1 MSQLS
6 IGIIETIGLAA
17 AIEAADV
24 CLKSA
29 NVTLIGYELT
39 RGNGMTVVKIE
50 GNVGAVKA
58 AIEAASV
65 AINKV
70 SKVYSKKV
78 IPRPSDSIDPLIRN
92 DNTVGYEKKNIDN
105 KVEEVEELSPLDDL
119 DDIDKQQISNVPN
132 LDMDEENKIDDE
144 NDVNEVEDIEEND
157 EEELE
162 NDSKDEEMDKEQEV
176 EDDDFGRTYT
186 CNLCKDP
193 NCPRVKGDLKIAC
206 IHYDEKKDN

>member
-1 MSQLS
+1 MSQLA

-29 NVTLIGYELT
+29 NVSLIGYELT

-65 AINKV
+65 AVNKV
-70 SKVYSKKV
+70 SKVYSQKV
-78 IPRPSDSIDPLIRN
+78 IPRPSDSIELLVRN
-92 DNTVGYEKKNIDN
+92 ENTVGYENLNIISD
-105 KVEEVEELSPLDDL
+105 EVEE
-119 DDIDKQQISNVPN
+119 
-132 LDMDEENKIDDE
+132 
-144 NDVNEVEDIEEND
+144 IEEEIETSQND
-157 EEELE
+157 ESILEDNKEEDESENIELKDDSNLE
-162 NDSKDEEMDKEQEV
+162 NS
-176 EDDDFGRTYT
+176 YT

-193 NCPRVKGDLKIAC
+193 KCPRVKGDLRSEC
-206 IHYDEKKDN
+206 IHYDEKKEK

>member
-1 MSQLS
+1 MSQLA

-29 NVTLIGYELT
+29 NVSLIGYELT

-65 AINKV
+65 AVNKV
-70 SKVYSKKV
+70 SKVYSQKV
-78 IPRPSDSIDPLIRN
+78 IPRPSDSIEFLVRN
-92 DNTVGYEKKNIDN
+92 ENTVGYENLNIISDEVEEIEEEKHITNIEDVIKEDIN
-105 KVEEVEELSPLDDL
+105 KEKESIENEIEIEAEAKISQNDESILEDDKEEVESESDYIELKDD
-119 DDIDKQQISNVPN
+119 SN
-132 LDMDEENKIDDE
+132 
-144 NDVNEVEDIEEND
+144 
-157 EEELE
+157 LE
-162 NDSKDEEMDKEQEV
+162 NS
-176 EDDDFGRTYT
+176 YT

-193 NCPRVKGDLKIAC
+193 KCPRVKGDLRSEC
-206 IHYDEKKDN
+206 IHYDEKKEK

>member
-1 MSQLS
+1 MSQLA

-29 NVTLIGYELT
+29 NVSLIGYELT

-65 AINKV
+65 AVNKV
-70 SKVYSKKV
+70 SKVYSQKV
-78 IPRPSDSIDPLIRN
+78 IPRPNDSIEFLVRN
-92 DNTVGYEKKNIDN
+92 KNTVGYENLNIISDEVDEIEEEKHITDIEDITKEKESSENEIEIEIEAETSQNDEYILEDN
-105 KVEEVEELSPLDDL
+105 KEEDESEYIELKDD
-119 DDIDKQQISNVPN
+119 SN
-132 LDMDEENKIDDE
+132 
-144 NDVNEVEDIEEND
+144 
-157 EEELE
+157 LE
-162 NDSKDEEMDKEQEV
+162 NS
-176 EDDDFGRTYT
+176 YT

-193 NCPRVKGDLKIAC
+193 KCPRVKGDLRSEC
-206 IHYDEKKDN
+206 IHYDEKKEK

>member
-1 MSQLS
+1 MSQLA

-29 NVTLIGYELT
+29 NVSLIGYELT

-65 AINKV
+65 AVNKV
-70 SKVYSKKV
+70 SKVYSQKV
-78 IPRPSDSIDPLIRN
+78 IPRPSDSIEFLVRN
-92 DNTVGYEKKNIDN
+92 ENTVGYENLNIISDEVDEIEEEKYITNIEDITKEKESSEIEIEAESGTSQNDESILENN
-105 KVEEVEELSPLDDL
+105 KEEVESESEYIELKDD
-119 DDIDKQQISNVPN
+119 SN
-132 LDMDEENKIDDE
+132 
-144 NDVNEVEDIEEND
+144 
-157 EEELE
+157 LE
-162 NDSKDEEMDKEQEV
+162 NS
-176 EDDDFGRTYT
+176 YT

-193 NCPRVKGDLKIAC
+193 KCPRVKGDLRSEC
-206 IHYDEKKDN
+206 IHYDGKKEK

>member
-1 MSQLS
+1 MSQLA

-29 NVTLIGYELT
+29 NVSLIGYELT

-65 AINKV
+65 AVNKV
-70 SKVYSKKV
+70 SKVYSQKV
-78 IPRPSDSIDPLIRN
+78 IPRPSDSIEFLVRN
-92 DNTVGYEKKNIDN
+92 ENTVGYENLNIISD
-105 KVEEVEELSPLDDL
+105 EVEE
-119 DDIDKQQISNVPN
+119 I
-132 LDMDEENKIDDE
+132 EEKKYITNI
-144 NDVNEVEDIEEND
+144 EDITKENINEEKESNENEIEEISEND
-157 EEELE
+157 ESILEDNKEEDESENIELKDDSNLE
-162 NDSKDEEMDKEQEV
+162 NS
-176 EDDDFGRTYT
+176 YT

-193 NCPRVKGDLKIAC
+193 KCPRVKGDLRSEC
-206 IHYDEKKDN
+206 IHYDEKKEK

>member
-1 MSQLS
+1 MSQLA

-29 NVTLIGYELT
+29 NVSLIGYELT

-65 AINKV
+65 AVNKV
-70 SKVYSKKV
+70 SKVYSQKV
-78 IPRPSDSIDPLIRN
+78 IPRPSDSIEFLVRN
-92 DNTVGYEKKNIDN
+92 ENTVGYENLNIISDE
-105 KVEEVEELSPLDDL
+105 VDEIEEEKHITNIE
-119 DDIDKQQISNVPN
+119 DIDKEKESS
-132 LDMDEENKIDDE
+132 E
-144 NDVNEVEDIEEND
+144 IEIEAETSQND
-157 EEELE
+157 ESILEDDKEEDESEYIELKDDSNLE
-162 NDSKDEEMDKEQEV
+162 NS
-176 EDDDFGRTYT
+176 YT

-193 NCPRVKGDLKIAC
+193 KCPRVKGDLRSEC
-206 IHYDEKKDN
+206 IHYDGKKEK

>member
-1 MSQLS
+1 MSQLA

-29 NVTLIGYELT
+29 NVSLIGYELT

-65 AINKV
+65 AVNKV
-70 SKVYSKKV
+70 SKVYSQKV
-78 IPRPSDSIDPLIRN
+78 IPRPSDSIELLVRN
-92 DNTVGYEKKNIDN
+92 KNTVGYENLNIISD
-105 KVEEVEELSPLDDL
+105 EVEE
-119 DDIDKQQISNVPN
+119 I
-132 LDMDEENKIDDE
+132 EEKKYITNI
-144 NDVNEVEDIEEND
+144 EDITKENINEEKESNENEIEEISEND
-157 EEELE
+157 ESILEDNKEEDESEYIELKDDSNLE
-162 NDSKDEEMDKEQEV
+162 NS
-176 EDDDFGRTYT
+176 YT

-193 NCPRVKGDLKIAC
+193 KCPRVKGDLRSEC
-206 IHYDEKKDN
+206 IHYDEKKEK

>member
-1 MSQLS
+1 MSQLA

-29 NVTLIGYELT
+29 NVSLIGYELT

-65 AINKV
+65 AVNKV
-70 SKVYSKKV
+70 SKVYSQKV
-78 IPRPSDSIDPLIRN
+78 IPRPSDSIEFLVRN
-92 DNTVGYEKKNIDN
+92 ENTVGYENLNIISDEVDEIEEEKHITNIEDIDKEKESSEIEIEAESGTSQNDESILENN
-105 KVEEVEELSPLDDL
+105 KEEVESESEYIELKDD
-119 DDIDKQQISNVPN
+119 SN
-132 LDMDEENKIDDE
+132 
-144 NDVNEVEDIEEND
+144 
-157 EEELE
+157 LE
-162 NDSKDEEMDKEQEV
+162 NS
-176 EDDDFGRTYT
+176 YT

-193 NCPRVKGDLKIAC
+193 KCPRVKGDLRSEC
-206 IHYDEKKDN
+206 IHYDGKKEK

>member
-1 MSQLS
+1 MSQLA

-29 NVTLIGYELT
+29 NVSLIGYELT

-65 AINKV
+65 AVNKV
-70 SKVYSKKV
+70 SKVYSQKV
-78 IPRPSDSIDPLIRN
+78 IPRPSDSIEFLVRN
-92 DNTVGYEKKNIDN
+92 ENTVGYENLNIISDE
-105 KVEEVEELSPLDDL
+105 VDEIEEEKHITNIE
-119 DDIDKQQISNVPN
+119 DIDKEKESSEIEIEAETSQN
-132 LDMDEENKIDDE
+132 DESILEDDE
-144 NDVNEVEDIEEND
+144 SEYIELKD
-157 EEELE
+157 DSKLE
-162 NDSKDEEMDKEQEV
+162 NS
-176 EDDDFGRTYT
+176 YT

-193 NCPRVKGDLKIAC
+193 KCPRVKGDLRSEC
-206 IHYDEKKDN
+206 IHYDEKKEK

>member
-1 MSQLS
+1 MSQLA

-29 NVTLIGYELT
+29 NVSLIGYELT

-65 AINKV
+65 AVNKV
-70 SKVYSKKV
+70 SKVYSQKV
-78 IPRPSDSIDPLIRN
+78 IPRPSDSIELLVRN
-92 DNTVGYEKKNIDN
+92 ENTVGYENLNIISD
-105 KVEEVEELSPLDDL
+105 EVEE
-119 DDIDKQQISNVPN
+119 IEAKKYITNT
-132 LDMDEENKIDDE
+132 
-144 NDVNEVEDIEEND
+144 EDITKGNINEEKESNENEIEEISEND
-157 EEELE
+157 ESILEDNKEEDESENIELKDDSNLE
-162 NDSKDEEMDKEQEV
+162 NS
-176 EDDDFGRTYT
+176 YT

-193 NCPRVKGDLKIAC
+193 KCPRVKGDLRSEC
-206 IHYDEKKDN
+206 IHYDEKKEK

>member
-1 MSQLS
+1 MSQLA

-39 RGNGMTVVKIE
+39 KGNGMTVVKVE

-65 AINKV
+65 AVNKV

-78 IPRPSDSIDPLIRN
+78 IPRPSDSIDYLIRN
-92 DNTVGYEKKNIDN
+92 NNTVGYKKENIEEIVEDVVENVSEDKENIEDTIKEDEKQVITNIDN
-105 KVEEVEELSPLDDL
+105 
-119 DDIDKQQISNVPN
+119 IDQE
-132 LDMDEENKIDDE
+132 DEEIESEQNSTQEI
-144 NDVNEVEDIEEND
+144 NEDSND
-157 EEELE
+157 EE
-162 NDSKDEEMDKEQEV
+162 KDISQITEEEI
-176 EDDDFGRTYT
+176 DDNSNYT

-193 NCPRVKGDLKIAC
+193 KCPRVKGDLKIEC
-206 IHYDEKKDN
+206 IHHKERKDD

>member
-1 MSQLS
+1 MSQLA

-29 NVTLIGYELT
+29 NVSLIGYELT

-65 AINKV
+65 AVNKV
-70 SKVYSKKV
+70 SKVYSQKV
-78 IPRPSDSIDPLIRN
+78 IPRPSDSIEFLVRN
-92 DNTVGYEKKNIDN
+92 ENTVGYENLNIISDEVEEIEEKYIANIEDITKENINEEKESNENEIEEISENDESILEDN
-105 KVEEVEELSPLDDL
+105 KEEVESESDYIELKEDD
-119 DDIDKQQISNVPN
+119 N
-132 LDMDEENKIDDE
+132 
-144 NDVNEVEDIEEND
+144 
-157 EEELE
+157 LE
-162 NDSKDEEMDKEQEV
+162 NS
-176 EDDDFGRTYT
+176 YT

-193 NCPRVKGDLKIAC
+193 KCPRVKGDLRSEC
-206 IHYDEKKDN
+206 IHYDEKKEK

>member
-1 MSQLS
+1 MSQLA

-29 NVTLIGYELT
+29 NVSLIGYELT

-65 AINKV
+65 AVNKV
-70 SKVYSKKV
+70 SKVYSQKV
-78 IPRPSDSIDPLIRN
+78 IPRPSDSIEFLVRN
-92 DNTVGYEKKNIDN
+92 ENTVGYENLNIISDE
-105 KVEEVEELSPLDDL
+105 VDEIEEEKHITNIE
-119 DDIDKQQISNVPN
+119 DIDKEKESSEIEIEAETSQN
-132 LDMDEENKIDDE
+132 DESILEDDE
-144 NDVNEVEDIEEND
+144 SEYIELKD
-157 EEELE
+157 DSKLE
-162 NDSKDEEMDKEQEV
+162 NS
-176 EDDDFGRTYT
+176 YT

-193 NCPRVKGDLKIAC
+193 KCPRVKGDLRSEC
-206 IHYDEKKDN
+206 IHYDGKKEK